1 MIDLKQY
8 SWLNPHHPMPTA
20 GDEERQFIDVLKVIE
35 KKEPNP
41 ALRNIYANYYLEQVE
56 KSKEEGRD
64 WKLDKNIG
72 KEVRSWAKSQSFK
85 KMKENL
91 LKEDKAKFQLTGIV
105 IVVTGTLI
113 LFFLRAILAQQF
125 VVNFSVDA
133 IVGAI
138 ALVFFYRNMKI
149 KIRLLKS
156 YEQLKDYVYMDV
168 ASFVMCILLKMW
180 LPVMFDASLV
190 ILVISYY
197 VQRRKFEK
205 YLKGF

>member
-8 SWLNPHHPMPTA
+8 SWLNLHHPMPTA

-56 KSKEEGRD
+56 KAEEEGRD

>member
-8 SWLNPHHPMPTA
+8 SWLNPHHPMPDA
-20 GDEERQFIDVLKVIE
+20 GDEERQFIDILKVIE
-35 KKEPNP
+35 KKESNP

-56 KSKEEGRD
+56 KAKEDGLE
-64 WKLDKNIG
+64 WKLDKNLG

-91 LKEDKAKFQLTGIV
+91 LKEDKAKFQLSGIV

-113 LFFLRAILAQQF
+113 LFFLRAILAQEF

-138 ALVFFYRNMKI
+138 ALVFFYRNMRI
-149 KIRLLKS
+149 KVRLLKS
-156 YEQLKDYVYMDV
+156 YEQLKDYIYMDV

-180 LPVMFDASLV
+180 LPVMFDVSLV

>member
-1 MIDLKQY
+1 
-8 SWLNPHHPMPTA
+8 
-20 GDEERQFIDVLKVIE
+20 
-35 KKEPNP
+35 
-41 ALRNIYANYYLEQVE
+41 
-56 KSKEEGRD
+56 
-64 WKLDKNIG
+64 
-72 KEVRSWAKSQSFK
+72 
-85 KMKENL
+85 MKENL
-91 LKEDKAKFQLTGIV
+91 LKEDKAKFQLSGIV

-113 LFFLRAILAQQF
+113 LFFLRAILAQEF

-138 ALVFFYRNMKI
+138 ALVFFYRNMRI
-149 KIRLLKS
+149 KVRLLKS
-156 YEQLKDYVYMDV
+156 YEQLKDYIYMDV

-180 LPVMFDASLV
+180 LPVMFDVSLV